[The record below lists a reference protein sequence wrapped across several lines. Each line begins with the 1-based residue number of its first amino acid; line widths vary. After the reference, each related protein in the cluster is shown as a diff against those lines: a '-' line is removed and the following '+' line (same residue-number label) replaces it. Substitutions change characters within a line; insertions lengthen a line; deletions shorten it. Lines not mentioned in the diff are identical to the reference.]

1 MGLPGTVGAPVI
13 RRILL
18 RLSMTAFGVIAMA
31 AGGIAAL
38 FPRAIADL
46 TDLADANIVVI
57 GFMGALLAFL
67 GLGAFL
73 ASRNPIRHLLW
84 LRLIIL
90 YLLGVLVFLLLQYWS
105 GAISQTM
112 LIAGAAFCGVFA
124 FLYIILFPRS
134 PRLVSTRVRT
144 PDGLLY
150 TDPDEGGLFV
160 RRATG
165 LFSPYIIRLSRPPVV
180 EAEVPEQAAGADE
193 QSQLPSRIM
202 VVGSGAREHAIAIQL
217 NASPHLEKLWVA
229 PGNGGTEFIAENL
242 PIPVNEVS
250 RLVQAAKDREVDL
263 VVIGPEEPLALG
275 LADALNQAGIMCLG
289 PSRAAAR
296 LESSKT
302 FAKEVMAVAGVQTAA
317 WARFTDYVVASE
329 YIRLHGLPLVIKADG
344 LTGGK
349 GVAVCH
355 TEAQALSFL
364 HHVMRMGDFG
374 EAGQAVIIEE
384 ALEGVE
390 LSAFAFCNGEQILP
404 MAPACDYKRIYDDDA
419 GPNTGGMG
427 SYSPPEFADAEML
440 DRIRSDVFEPV
451 LRRMAE
457 IGSPYTG
464 ILYAGLMLTKDGLR
478 VLEFNCR
485 MGDPEAQVV
494 LPRITSDFLAL
505 AYATAAGALD
515 QAELTWTDN
524 PGVGVVLASE
534 GYPGSY
540 PLGLEITGL
549 DQLDPDVFAFHAGT
563 KIDHATGQLVTA
575 GGRVLT
581 IAAMGET
588 MADAREKAYAN
599 AERVTFGGVHYRRDI
614 ARRAVAQKSD

>member
-1 MGLPGTVGAPVI
+1 MI
-13 RRILL
+13 RHILL
-18 RLSMTAFGVIAMA
+18 RVSMTAFGIIAMA
-31 AGGIAAL
+31 AGAVAAL

-57 GFMGALLAFL
+57 GFMGTLLAFL

-73 ASRNPIRHLLW
+73 ANRNPIRHLLW
-84 LRLIIL
+84 LRLITF
-90 YLLGVLVFLLLQYWS
+90 YLLGVLVFLAIQYWS
-105 GAISQTM
+105 GTISQTM
-112 LIAGAAFCGVFA
+112 LIAGAVFCGIFA
-124 FLYIILFPRS
+124 FLFIILFPRG

-144 PDGLLY
+144 PDGVLY

-160 RRATG
+160 RRAKG
-165 LFSPYIIRLSRPPVV
+165 LFNPYLIRLSRPPVV
-180 EAEVPEQAAGADE
+180 EAALPEPVAAAGVQ
-193 QSQLPSRIM
+193 QSQLPSRVM

-217 NASPHLEKLWVA
+217 NASPHLDKLWVA

-242 PIPVNEVS
+242 PIPVNDVP
-250 RLVQAAKDREVDL
+250 RLVQAAQDREVDL

-275 LADALNQAGIMCLG
+275 LADALREAGIMCLG
-289 PSRAAAR
+289 PSRDAAR
-296 LESSKT
+296 LESSKF
-302 FAKEVMAVAGVQTAA
+302 FAKEVMAAAGVPTAA
-317 WARFTDYVVASE
+317 WARFTDYVVAVE
-329 YIRLHGLPLVIKADG
+329 YVRLHSLPLVIKADG
-344 LTGGK
+344 LTAGK

-355 TEAQALSFL
+355 TEAEALSFL
-364 HHVMRMGDFG
+364 HHLMRMGDYG

-384 ALEGVE
+384 AFEGVE

-404 MAPACDYKRIYDDDA
+404 MAPACDYKRIYDDDE

-440 DRIRSDVFEPV
+440 ERIRSDIFEPV
-451 LRRMAE
+451 LRRMTE

-494 LPRITSDFLAL
+494 LPRITSDFLTL
-505 AYATAAGALD
+505 AYATAAGKLGEAD
-515 QAELTWTDN
+515 LTWTDN

-549 DQLDPDVFAFHAGT
+549 DQLDPDVYAFHAGT
-563 KIDHATGQLVTA
+563 KVDHATGQLVTA

-581 IAAMGET
+581 IAAVSET
-588 MADAREKAYAN
+588 MAEAREKAYAN
-599 AERVTFGGVHYRRDI
+599 AERVSFGGVHYRRDI
-614 ARRAVAQKSD
+614 ARRAITQESD

>member
-1 MGLPGTVGAPVI
+1 MI
-13 RRILL
+13 RHILL

-46 TDLADANIVVI
+46 TDLADANIVVV
-57 GFMGALLAFL
+57 GFMGTLLAFL

-73 ASRNPIRHLLW
+73 ANRNPIRHLLW
-84 LRLIIL
+84 LRLITL
-90 YLLGVLVFLLLQYWS
+90 YLLGVLVFLVLQYWS
-105 GAISQTM
+105 GTISQTM

-124 FLYIILFPRS
+124 FLFIILFPRA

-144 PDGLLY
+144 PDGPLY

-160 RRATG
+160 QRAKG
-165 LFSPYIIRLSRPPVV
+165 LFSPYVIRLSRPPVV
-180 EAEVPEQAAGADE
+180 EAAVPEPTAIAVE
-193 QSQLPSRIM
+193 QLQLPSRVM
-202 VVGSGAREHAIAIQL
+202 LVGSGAREHAIAIQL
-217 NASPHLEKLWVA
+217 NASPHLDKLWVV

-242 PIPVNEVS
+242 PIPVTEVS
-250 RLVQAAKDREVDL
+250 RLVQAARDREVDL

-275 LADALNQAGIMCLG
+275 LADALNDAGIMCLG
-289 PSRAAAR
+289 PSKDAAR
-296 LESSKT
+296 LESSKF
-302 FAKEVMAVAGVQTAA
+302 FAKEVMAAAGVPTAA
-317 WARFTDYVVASE
+317 WVRFTDYVVAVE
-329 YIRLHGLPLVIKADG
+329 YVRLHSLPLVIKADG
-344 LTGGK
+344 LTAGK

-355 TEAQALSFL
+355 TEAEALSFL
-364 HHVMRMGDFG
+364 HHVMRMRDFG

-384 ALEGVE
+384 AFEGVE
-390 LSAFAFCNGEQILP
+390 LSAFAFCNGEQILS
-404 MAPACDYKRIYDDDA
+404 MAPACDYKRIYDNDE

-440 DRIRSDVFEPV
+440 DRIRSDIFEPV
-451 LRRMAE
+451 LRRMTE
-457 IGSPYTG
+457 MGSPYTG

-505 AYATAAGALD
+505 AYATAAGKLGEAD
-515 QAELTWTDN
+515 LTWTDN
-524 PGVGVVLASE
+524 PSVGVVLASE

-549 DQLDPDVFAFHAGT
+549 DQLDPNVYAFHAGT
-563 KIDHATGQLVTA
+563 KVDHATGQLVTA

-581 IAAMGET
+581 IAAVGET

-599 AERVTFGGVHYRRDI
+599 AERVSFGGVHYRRDI
-614 ARRAVAQKSD
+614 ASRAIAQESD